1 MAWIETRKATA
12 TKFLDPASH
21 RPLRLPVKVRPVSL
35 YQQELFLKQ
44 QRNQILKRG
53 VRLPYLKILNVRL
66 GATPGIGSA
75 KRTQQSRK
83 EPFVDRYR
91 TRYLMMKSS
100 LIRCFYPQGKRV
112 FC

>member
-21 RPLRLPVKVRPVSL
+21 CPLRLPVKVRPVSL

-66 GATPGIGSA
+66 GAKREFSA
-75 KRTQQSRK
+75 RIKSKGGDVKR
-83 EPFVDRYR
+83 EE
-91 TRYLMMKSS
+91 
-100 LIRCFYPQGKRV
+100 
-112 FC
+112 